1 MTPQETALL
10 AQLNV
15 SRETEAQLASFVD
28 LVARWTPRINLI
40 SRSSLPEIWIRHII
54 DSVQVFT
61 LAGPGDLWVD
71 IGSGGGFPGIV
82 AAICARE
89 ARPDMR
95 FVLIESD
102 QRKAAFLRTAI
113 RELGLNAEVIAK
125 RIADAPPQG
134 ADIVSARALADLTAL
149 LDHADRHL
157 GPGGIALFPKG
168 ESWQKELAAARRAWQ
183 FEAEAITSL
192 TNRDSVILCIKGISR
207 G

>member
-1 MTPQETALL
+1 MTPQEAALL
-10 AQLNV
+10 ADLDV
-15 SRETEAQLASFVD
+15 SRETEARLTAFVE
-28 LVARWTPRINLI
+28 LVARWTPKINLI
-40 SRSSLPEIWIRHII
+40 SRSSLPDVWMRHII

-61 LAGPGDLWVD
+61 LADSGDLWVD

-89 ARPDMR
+89 ARPDAR

-113 RELGLNAEVIAK
+113 RELDLKAEVIAK
-125 RIADAPPQG
+125 RIGDAPPQG
-134 ADIVSARALADLTAL
+134 ADILSARALADLAGL
-149 LDHADRHL
+149 LEHAERHL
-157 GPGGIALFPKG
+157 APGGTALFPKG

-183 FEAEAITSL
+183 FEAETITSL
-192 TNRDSVILCIKGISR
+192 TNPNSVILCIKGISR